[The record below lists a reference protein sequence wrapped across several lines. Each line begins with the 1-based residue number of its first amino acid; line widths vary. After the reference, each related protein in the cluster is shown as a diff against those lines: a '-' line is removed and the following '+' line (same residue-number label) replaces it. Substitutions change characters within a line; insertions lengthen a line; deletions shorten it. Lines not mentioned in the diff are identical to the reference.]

1 MEKGKVFVRIVCWL
15 GAIGDFLLFV
25 ELVVIRFFGRSITLP
40 YSDMNEEQMYFVGSA
55 ASLMIAWTALLVWAQ
70 CKPFERKEVLLFT
83 GILILVGNLLNLP
96 YLLAPVQI
104 ASQLMMVAAFVAY
117 WLAARATSERSA
129 S

>member
-1 MEKGKVFVRIVCWL
+1 MEKAKVFVRIVCWV
-15 GAIGDFLLFV
+15 GAIGDFLMFV
-25 ELVVIRFFGRSITLP
+25 EMVVVRCFGRSITLP
-40 YSDMNEEQMYFVGSA
+40 YRDMNEEQMYFVGSA
-55 ASLMIAWTALLVWAQ
+55 ASLMIAWAALLVWAQ

>member
-1 MEKGKVFVRIVCWL
+1 MEKAKVFVRIVCWV
-15 GAIGDFLLFV
+15 GAIGDFLMFV
-25 ELVVIRFFGRSITLP
+25 EMVVVRCFGRSITLP
-40 YSDMNEEQMYFVGSA
+40 YRDINEEQMYFVGSA
-55 ASLMIAWTALLVWAQ
+55 ASLMIAWAALLVWAQ